1 MDLTVKMF
9 YMFNKKINFE
19 LFIEMVEIDLLEVVY
34 NKLIH
39 SFVTFLNHISK
50 PILRNFESKILGIK
64 LILYFFDNLTLK
76 GALEGEV

>member
-1 MDLTVKMF
+1 
-9 YMFNKKINFE
+9 
-19 LFIEMVEIDLLEVVY
+19 MVEIHLLEVVN
-34 NKLIH
+34 NKLSH

-50 PILRNFESKILGIK
+50 PILRNVESKILGIK